1 MWWDKREEYYYDPY
15 GGNDDLHNDGCVG
28 IFFWLVLSG
37 IVCFFLGSCKTEYV
51 PIETVKT
58 EYHHTRDS
66 IHHTDSII
74 KETQLTIMQLDSE
87 AMAQYG
93 IKLQNAEKA
102 WLVLQKELE
111 SKIRKLMEHKTDSFI
126 ETDTIRVP
134 VPVVTEKKMRWQD
147 KAAYIGLGI
156 VISLVIII
164 VVIMVRWLRA
174 RSLV

>member
-37 IVCFFLGSCKTEYV
+37 IVCFFLGSCKTYI
-51 PIETVKT
+51 PIP
-58 EYHHTRDS
+58 EYHNVYVEKHDTLVTRDS
-66 IHHTDSII
+66 IYQKDSVYMWMQGDTIFKEKYSVLYKDRWRDKIVYRDSIRV
-74 KETQLTIMQLDSE
+74 DS
-87 AMAQYG
+87 
-93 IKLQNAEKA
+93 
-102 WLVLQKELE
+102 
-111 SKIRKLMEHKTDSFI
+111 
-126 ETDTIRVP
+126 IRVP
-134 VPVVTEKKMRWQD
+134 MPVVTERKMRWQD

-164 VVIMVRWLRA
+164 VVVIVRWLRA

>member
-1 MWWDKREEYYYDPY
+1 MWWDRQDYYYDPY
-15 GGNDDLHNDGCVG
+15 GGNEDLHNDGCVG

-37 IVCFFLGSCKTEYV
+37 IVCFFLGSCKTKYV

-66 IHHTDSII
+66 IHHTDSVIRE
-74 KETQLTIMQLDSE
+74 KQVTIMQLDSE

-93 IKLQNAEKA
+93 IKLESAEKA

-134 VPVVTEKKMRWQD
+134 VQVVTNKVRWQD

-156 VISLVIII
+156 VMSVFII
-164 VVIMVRWLRA
+164 VVIFIVRWLLA
-174 RSLV
+174 RRLI

>member
-37 IVCFFLGSCKTEYV
+37 IVCFFLGSCKTKYV
-51 PIETVKT
+51 SVP
-58 EYHHTRDS
+58 EYHNVYVEKHDTLVTRDS
-66 IHHTDSII
+66 IYQKDSVYMWMQGDTIWKEKYSVLYKDRWRDKIVYRDSIRV
-74 KETQLTIMQLDSE
+74 DS
-87 AMAQYG
+87 
-93 IKLQNAEKA
+93 
-102 WLVLQKELE
+102 
-111 SKIRKLMEHKTDSFI
+111 
-126 ETDTIRVP
+126 IRVP
-134 VPVVTEKKMRWQD
+134 MPVVTERKMRWQD

-164 VVIMVRWLRA
+164 VVVIVRWLRA

>member
-37 IVCFFLGSCKTEYV
+37 IVCFFLGSCKTKYV
-51 PIETVKT
+51 SVP
-58 EYHHTRDS
+58 EYHNVYVEKHDTLVTRDS
-66 IHHTDSII
+66 IYQKDSVYMWMRGDTIFKEKYSVLYKDRWRDKIVYRDSIRV
-74 KETQLTIMQLDSE
+74 DS
-87 AMAQYG
+87 
-93 IKLQNAEKA
+93 
-102 WLVLQKELE
+102 
-111 SKIRKLMEHKTDSFI
+111 
-126 ETDTIRVP
+126 IRVP
-134 VPVVTEKKMRWQD
+134 MPVVTERKMRWQD

-164 VVIMVRWLRA
+164 VVVIVRWLRA

>member
-1 MWWDKREEYYYDPY
+1 MRMWWDKREEYYYDPY

-37 IVCFFLGSCKTEYV
+37 IVCFFLGSCKTKYV
-51 PIETVKT
+51 SVP
-58 EYHHTRDS
+58 EYHNVYVEKHDTLVTRDS
-66 IHHTDSII
+66 IYQKDSVYMWMQGDTIFKEKYSVLYKDRWRDKIVYRDSIRV
-74 KETQLTIMQLDSE
+74 DS
-87 AMAQYG
+87 
-93 IKLQNAEKA
+93 
-102 WLVLQKELE
+102 
-111 SKIRKLMEHKTDSFI
+111 
-126 ETDTIRVP
+126 IRVP
-134 VPVVTEKKMRWQD
+134 MPVVTERKMRWQD